1 MKLKQGDN
9 IIPFDVQDIYGNPI
23 TTDDYKGEK
32 LMIAF
37 FRYAEC
43 LFCNLRVHQLMEHS
57 LEFEQKGLKLI
68 AIFQS
73 PVEDIR
79 KNLGEANPLF
89 TIISDPKRELYKHYG
104 IEYSSWGLF
113 VGFLRWFKALKAFSR
128 GHYIKRGV
136 GSAKII
142 PADFLFNPDQTVH
155 TAFYGRD
162 ISEHLPISVIKAFIS
177 A

>member
-1 MKLKQGDN
+1 MKLKTGDQ
-9 IIPFDVQDIYGNPI
+9 IIPFKVKDIFGNPI
-23 TTDDYKGEK
+23 STDDYKGEK

-43 LFCNLRVHQLMEHS
+43 LFCNLRIHQLMEHA
-57 LEFEQKGLKLI
+57 LEFDQKGLKLI

-89 TIISDPKRELYKHYG
+89 TIISDPKRELYKQYG
-104 IEYSSWGLF
+104 IEYSLFGLLKSY
-113 VGFLRWFKALKAFSR
+113 LRWIKVLQAFSR

-142 PADFLFNPDQTVH
+142 PADFLFNPDQTIH
-155 TAFYGRD
+155 TAFYGTD
-162 ISEHLPISVIKAFIS
+162 VSEHLPIKKIQAYLG
-177 A
+177 